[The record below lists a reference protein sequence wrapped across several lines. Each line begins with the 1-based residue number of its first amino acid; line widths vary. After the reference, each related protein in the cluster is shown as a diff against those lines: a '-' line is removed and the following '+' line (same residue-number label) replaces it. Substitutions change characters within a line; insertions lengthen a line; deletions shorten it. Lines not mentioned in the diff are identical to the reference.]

1 MLNSKKARFFLSDEE
16 TVDDAPFFGEAKISF
31 TSLGCDKNLVDGQ
44 AMLGLMDREGYKI
57 TSRDEA
63 DILIINTCGFI
74 MDATSEGIEQ
84 ILELSRLKKEGSAKG
99 LIVTGCMAQRYQS
112 EIFKELPEVDAVIGT
127 TRFQK
132 INHAIRRI
140 MAGENENITY
150 LADRNTPTPEDYYLL
165 RKHDG
170 KSFAYLKISEGCD
183 RNCTYCTIPS
193 IRGRHRSRSIESL
206 VQEATT
212 LAESGVR
219 ELIIVAQDTTHYG
232 TDLYG
237 ENRLHILLRELSKI
251 EGIKWMR
258 MLYAYPEHITEET
271 IQEMATNPKVLP
283 YLDMPIQH
291 SNDFILKRM
300 GRGVDNKRLVEIINH
315 LREEV
320 PGLVLRTTVI
330 VGFPGETEEH
340 FEELLDFIREMKF
353 ERLGVFAYS
362 REEGTP
368 ADRLP
373 GHIEDYEKQRRKN
386 IVMSVQQEVSEANL
400 KNRIGTT
407 LEAIVEE
414 KQGNHYRA
422 RTYMDCYE
430 IDGFVFFDSEADFK
444 EGDFVNLKITHSLEH
459 DLIGD
464 LM

>member
-1 MLNSKKARFFLSDEE
+1 
-16 TVDDAPFFGEAKISF
+16 
-31 TSLGCDKNLVDGQ
+31 
-44 AMLGLMDREGYKI
+44 MLGLINREGYELTNK
-57 TSRDEA
+57 DEA
-63 DILIINTCGFI
+63 DVLIINTCGFI

-84 ILELSRLKKEGSAKG
+84 ILELAKRKKEGKAKG

-127 TRFQK
+127 TQFQK
-132 INHAIRRI
+132 INHAIRRV
-140 MAGENENITY
+140 MAGESNNISY
-150 LADRNTPTPEDYYLL
+150 LADRNTPTPDDYYLL

-170 KSFAYLKISEGCD
+170 KHFAYLKISEGCD

-206 VQEATT
+206 VEEATI
-212 LAESGVR
+212 LASQGVR

-237 ENRLHILLRELSKI
+237 ENRLHILLRELSKVD
-251 EGIKWMR
+251 GIHWMR

-271 IQEMATNPKVLP
+271 IKEMARNPKVLP

-291 SNDFILKRM
+291 SHDFILKRM
-300 GRGVDNKRLVEIINH
+300 GRGVNNARLVEIINH
-315 LREEV
+315 LRKSI

-340 FEELLDFIREMKF
+340 FEQLLDFIREMKF
-353 ERLGVFAYS
+353 DRLGVFAYS

-373 GHIEDYEKQRRKN
+373 NHIEDHIKQNRKN
-386 IVMSVQQEVSEANL
+386 LVMQTQQEVSESNL
-400 KNRIGTT
+400 RNRIGTT
-407 LEAIVEE
+407 LEAIVE
-414 KQGNHYRA
+414 KNTNGHYAA

-430 IDGFVFFDSEADFK
+430 IDGFVFFDSEEK
-444 EGDFVNLKITHSLEH
+444 YNEGDFVNIRITHSLEH
-459 DLIGD
+459 DLIGEVV
-464 LM
+464 

>member
-1 MLNSKKARFFLSDEE
+1 MKFITYEKTEAPLETGLLSE
-16 TVDDAPFFGEAKISF
+16 VKEAKISF

-44 AMLGLMDREGYKI
+44 AMLGLINREGYELTNK
-57 TSRDEA
+57 DEA
-63 DILIINTCGFI
+63 DVLIINTCGFI

-84 ILELSRLKKEGSAKG
+84 ILELAKRKKEGKAKG

-127 TRFQK
+127 TQFQK
-132 INHAIRRI
+132 INHAIRRV
-140 MAGENENITY
+140 MAGESNNISY
-150 LADRNTPTPEDYYLL
+150 LADRNTPTPDDYYLL

-170 KSFAYLKISEGCD
+170 KHFAYLKISEGCD

-206 VQEATT
+206 VEEATI
-212 LAESGVR
+212 LASQGVR

-237 ENRLHILLRELSKI
+237 ENRLHILLRELSKVD
-251 EGIKWMR
+251 GIHWMR

-271 IQEMATNPKVLP
+271 IKEMARNPKVLP

-291 SNDFILKRM
+291 SHDFILKRM
-300 GRGVDNKRLVEIINH
+300 GRGVNNARLVEIINH
-315 LREEV
+315 LRKSI

-340 FEELLDFIREMKF
+340 FEQLLDFIREMKF
-353 ERLGVFAYS
+353 DRLGVFAYS

-373 GHIEDYEKQRRKN
+373 NHIEDHIKQNRKN
-386 IVMSVQQEVSEANL
+386 LVMQTQQEVSESNL
-400 KNRIGTT
+400 RNRIGTT
-407 LEAIVEE
+407 LEAIVE
-414 KQGNHYRA
+414 KNTNGHYAA

-430 IDGFVFFDSEADFK
+430 IDGFVFFDSEEK
-444 EGDFVNLKITHSLEH
+444 YNEGDFVNIRITHSLEH
-459 DLIGD
+459 DLIGEVV
-464 LM
+464 